1 MTHGPRHVTQLLREL
16 DGGDTSAADQLLR
29 IVYGDLRDAAQRALR
44 RQRAGHT
51 LQATALVNEAYLRMV
66 GPEGQGYDGRRHF
79 LSVASIAMRQIL
91 ADYARRRDA
100 AKRGGDHKHVALD
113 DVDPASAELD
123 ESQGSEL
130 VALDA
135 ALSKLQRIDPRQAR
149 IVELRFLGG
158 MSYSEIAE
166 EIGIAPST
174 VRLDWKMARGWL
186 QREIES

>member
-1 MTHGPRHVTQLLREL
+1 MTFQPRQVTQLLQEL
-16 DGGDTSAADQLLR
+16 DGGDTSAADRLLQL
-29 IVYGDLRDAAQRALR
+29 VYGDLRDAAKRALR

-66 GPEGQGYDGRRHF
+66 GPESPGYDGRRHF

-100 AKRGGDHKHVALD
+100 SKRGGSHKHVPLE
-113 DVDPASAELD
+113 DVDPADAEFD
-123 ESQGSEL
+123 EVQGDDL

-158 MSYSEIAE
+158 MSYAEIAAE
-166 EIGIAPST
+166 VGIAPST

-186 QREIES
+186 QREIDG